1 MKKRKTKSFIILLK
15 ESIINK
21 LSKILNHEGNIG
33 KKKFL
38 RTEIIILSFFAFEI
52 KYLFF
57 SNRVICMF

>member
-38 RTEIIILSFFAFEI
+38 RTEIILSFFAFFL
-52 KYLFF
+52 K
-57 SNRVICMF
+57 

>member
-38 RTEIIILSFFAFEI
+38 RTEIIILSFFAFFL
-52 KYLFF
+52 K
-57 SNRVICMF
+57 

>member
-21 LSKILNHEGNIG
+21 LSKILNDEGNIG

-38 RTEIIILSFFAFEI
+38 RTEIIILSFFAFFL
-52 KYLFF
+52 K
-57 SNRVICMF
+57 